1 MKDVGPESCGQPTP
15 CWPSPALESVLG
27 KASQHLGLESG
38 QPLYLLELNWGGTEC
53 VLSSTGRTAACF
65 LPTSLLPTSP
75 AAWLGPEAL
84 CLPGR
89 PGTTGLRDTGG
100 PLLLPP
106 PTLLQDTTRWCWM
119 LVLWPAKVHGDS
131 AHGILRD
138 QAAGIGKE
146 FHPDHCPSQV
156 PRRPHHT
163 PFRSQGSSKPRARIL
178 CCCLVESL
186 PPCVGSVG
194 QAECIGDRAVSMG
207 LGVCELR
214 PRCAVWRG
222 VLSGKRCGFKVCVCR
237 GWVG

>member
-15 CWPSPALESVLG
+15 CWPSPALEPVLG
-27 KASQHLGLESG
+27 KASQHLGLENG
-38 QPLYLLELNWGGTEC
+38 HWGGTEC
-53 VLSSTGRTAACF
+53 VLSFTGRTAASF
-65 LPTSLLPTSP
+65 LPTSFLPTSP
-75 AAWLGPEAL
+75 AAWLGPEVF
-84 CLPGR
+84 CLLGR
-89 PGTTGLRDTGG
+89 LGTTGLKDTGG

-131 AHGILRD
+131 PHGILRD
-138 QAAGIGKE
+138 QAAGTGKG

-163 PFRSQGSSKPRARIL
+163 PFWGQGSSKPRPRIP

-186 PPCVGSVG
+186 PRCVGSVD

-214 PRCAVWRG
+214 PRCAARRG
-222 VLSGKRCGFKVCVCR
+222 VLWGKRCGFNGCAGG
-237 GWVG
+237 GWV